1 MRALSSTAAVLT
13 GLMALTTALPAQAQ
27 GKPAAPAKPAAAP
40 AKPAA
45 APAKPAATPAKP
57 AAAPAAG
64 TKIVPRAGGTATA
77 KAGVTAT
84 AKTPAAPK
92 PLTDKQK
99 KDLAKKNYKEGEAS
113 FKDGK
118 YAEALEHYRVAE
130 DAVPIGATKY
140 KIAASLDKLGKVQES
155 VAAYQVFLDSTPD
168 AVKMKDA
175 IADSTARVEAL
186 KKTPGKVRVATE
198 PSSPPNLKFAID
210 AAAPVPGIAVPAPVA
225 LAPATPAPA
234 APGAAPAA
242 PGAAPAAPGA
252 DAAPAMAFNGE
263 FSVAPGHHKITA
275 TADGYDP
282 TSAEVDVSFAETK
295 DVKLALNLT
304 PPPPPPPVV
313 APPPPVAVEPPPQ
326 PILPPPAKRSNV
338 PAYVTL
344 GLAGAGAIVGTIFG
358 ISALGSKSDFNAPG
372 GATVENADKTDR
384 NALIADMSFAV
395 ALTFGV
401 TGAVLLLS
409 NDTPTETKAATN
421 GAPGPRKPVKSA
433 MPRGFVAPYAGP
445 TGGGAAAFMTF

>member
-1 MRALSSTAAVLT
+1 
-13 GLMALTTALPAQAQ
+13 MALTTALPAQAQ

-45 APAKPAATPAKP
+45 APA
-57 AAAPAAG
+57 AG
-64 TKIVPRAGGTATA
+64 TKIVPRAGATATA

-84 AKTPAAPK
+84 AKTPAAAK

-225 LAPATPAPA
+225 LAPA
-234 APGAAPAA
+234 A

-282 TSAEVDVSFAETK
+282 TSAELDLSFAETK
-295 DVKLALNLT
+295 DVKMALT
-304 PPPPPPPVV
+304 ATPPPPPPVV
-313 APPPPVAVEPPPQ
+313 AAPPPPVAVVEAPTPVA
-326 PILPPPAKRSNV
+326 PPPAPRSNV

-344 GLAGAGAIVGTIFG
+344 GLAGAGVVVGTIFG
-358 ISALGSKSDFNAPG
+358 ISALGAKSDFNAPG
-372 GATVENADKTDR
+372 
-384 NALIADMSFAV
+384 
-395 ALTFGV
+395 
-401 TGAVLLLS
+401 
-409 NDTPTETKAATN
+409 
-421 GAPGPRKPVKSA
+421 
-433 MPRGFVAPYAGP
+433 
-445 TGGGAAAFMTF
+445 

>member
-1 MRALSSTAAVLT
+1 MRALSSTAAAVLT
-13 GLMALTTALPAQAQ
+13 GLLALTTALPAQAQ
-27 GKPAAPAKPAAAP
+27 GKPAGKPAAAP

-45 APAKPAATPAKP
+45 APAKPTAAPAKP
-57 AAAPAAG
+57 AAGVKATVAV
-64 TKIVPRAGGTATA
+64 KGTATA
-77 KAGVTAT
+77 KA
-84 AKTPAAPK
+84 PPPPK

-99 KDLAKKNYKEGEAS
+99 KDLAKKNYKEGEAL
-113 FKDGK
+113 FKDAK
-118 YAEALEHYRVAE
+118 YAEALEHYRIAE

-140 KIAASLDKLGKVQES
+140 KIAASLDKIGKVQES
-155 VAAYQVFLDSTPD
+155 VAAYQLFLDSKPD
-168 AVKMKDA
+168 EAKMKDA

-210 AAAPVPGIAVPAPVA
+210 TAAPVPGIAVPPSAAAAP
-225 LAPATPAPA
+225 PA
-234 APGAAPAA
+234 AGVTASGSVSLGGSAGAAGATGTAGATGAAPA
-242 PGAAPAAPGA
+242 PA
-252 DAAPAMAFNGE
+252 AAPAMAFNGE
-263 FSVAPGHHKITA
+263 FSMAPGHHKITA

-282 TSAEVDVSFAETK
+282 TSAEIDLAFAETK
-295 DVKLALNLT
+295 DVKLALNPT
-304 PPPPPPPVV
+304 PPPPPP
-313 APPPPVAVEPPPQ
+313 
-326 PILPPPAKRSNV
+326 RSNV

-358 ISALGSKSDFNAPG
+358 VSALGSKSDFNKPG

-409 NDTPTETKAATN
+409 NDTPSETKAASN
-421 GAPGPRKPVKSA
+421 GTVHKKPVKSA